1 MKILLKIHYRVNYN
15 ESLINIDVWRT
26 VWISLGPKINAPL
39 RETGR
44 IAVNFTS
51 RVFPTPLRESQTEIE
66 EQVCQILLSTSIFR

>member
-1 MKILLKIHYRVNYN
+1 MNVQ
-15 ESLINIDVWRT
+15 RT
-26 VWISLGPKINAPL
+26 IWISLEPKINAPL

-66 EQVCQILLSTSIFR
+66 EQV